1 MMKVTVRLRFFPSE
15 TRSLELLTSLAGILE
30 ESIDITARLLGPD
43 RPDPELRRLEALELQ
58 AGDLHYALLT
68 HLRSSFV
75 NVLPREDLY
84 DFSRELHTAVSA
96 MTDAGPLLA
105 EAFGPK
111 VSPSERLPELLEILS
126 QQATLARTALSG
138 LGKLESLEDAWLD
151 LLRLGSRARKAH
163 RDWLLEIA
171 DLPKAATSLRRQVL
185 AGELA
190 RASSALTGFADR
202 LGHVLVKE
210 S

>member
-1 MMKVTVRLRFFPSE
+1 VRLRFFPSE
-15 TRSLELLTSLAGILE
+15 TRSLELLTSLAGVLE
-30 ESIDITARLLGPD
+30 ESLDITAHLLGPEQ
-43 RPDPELRRLEALELQ
+43 PGPELRKLESLELQ

-96 MTDAGPLLA
+96 VVGAAPLVPETA
-105 EAFGPK
+105 DSK
-111 VSPSERLPELLEILS
+111 STPSERLPELLEILG
-126 QQATLARTALSG
+126 QQAGLARAALSG
-138 LGKLESLEDAWLD
+138 LGRLESLEDSWLD
-151 LLRLGSRARKAH
+151 LLRLGSRARRAR

-171 DLPKAATSLRRQVL
+171 DLPKASTGLRRQVL
-185 AGELA
+185 ADELE
-190 RASSALTGFADR
+190 RASAALGGFADR